1 MLKIWLSLRMSVSI
15 FPPTQNMCMVIRR
28 YMINA
33 SIIIQFE
40 QARISSPLSTLSP
53 TTQQSSSSADDVLD
67 HFNTKLCES
76 DSEIRKSRPF
86 FPNIISWT
94 SIIFRY
100 YSLQLRNSQ
109 PLPHNFHLTFS
120 LLNEFAS
127 FFKAKIHKI
136 RSNISPHT
144 FTIYSTLRTHI
155 SNQIV
160 LRTQCLNSIRSI

>member
-1 MLKIWLSLRMSVSI
+1 MPVSLSNLSRLASLPLYQLSHPPHSSHPVLQMMYQIISI
-15 FPPTQNMCMVIRR
+15 QNCVNLIVRSANQDHFFP
-28 YMINA
+28 
-33 SIIIQFE
+33 
-40 QARISSPLSTLSP
+40 TLS
-53 TTQQSSSSADDVLD
+53 A
-67 HFNTKLCES
+67 E
-76 DSEIRKSRPF
+76 
-86 FPNIISWT
+86 T

-160 LRTQCLNSIRSI
+160 LRTQCLNSIRSIQKLKDCKQSQLHPSLPCYSSS